1 MGTWEFNIQRSS
13 ILSLPLPP
21 PLANSWCARGCAAVW
36 GGGAELSAGH
46 LGSALRFASVC
57 HECENGHWPRAS
69 QGSHIWCI
77 FLLLVGVVLFAGL
90 SNRPQSVGG
99 VMLKLQ

>member
-36 GGGAELSAGH
+36 GGGELS
-46 LGSALRFASVC
+46 SALAIWAQHCDLHPCVTSARTGTGLA
-57 HECENGHWPRAS
+57 PRR
-69 QGSHIWCI
+69 
-77 FLLLVGVVLFAGL
+77 VLTYGAYFF
-90 SNRPQSVGG
+90 S
-99 VMLKLQ
+99 